1 MTLGTGIF
9 LGLLSMAAVW
19 LYLSTRDRW
28 KWRRIALISL
38 GSIVVFFAALYAWI
52 EINSYVSNRP
62 TSQTEFLGIK
72 IGMTKGDVIFIKGQ
86 AKVDKDDEDFWV
98 YESGDVAELV
108 RFRDGRV
115 RYVIGL
121 SKTGESYS
129 IPTLQGISGYSTPAD
144 VEKKFGKPDFISI
157 QDDQTRRLWNYNS
170 FGLIFRFHKGQV
182 DSVGIFNPAGGP
194 VRFPK
199 EFHQ

>member
-1 MTLGTGIF
+1 LSFGT
-9 LGLLSMAAVW
+9 
-19 LYLSTRDRW
+19 
-28 KWRRIALISL
+28 
-38 GSIVVFFAALYAWI
+38 IVVIFATLYAWI
-52 EINSYVSNRP
+52 EISSYVSNRP
-62 TSQTEFLGIK
+62 THQTEFLGLK
-72 IGMTKGDVIFIKGQ
+72 IDMTKGDVLFIKGQ

-98 YESGDVAELV
+98 YESGDDMELV

-115 RYVIGL
+115 RYIIGL
-121 SKTGESYS
+121 SKSKERYS
-129 IPTLQGISGYSTPAD
+129 VPTLQGMTGYSTPDD

-157 QDDQTRRLWNYNS
+157 QDDQTRRLWSYNS
-170 FGLIFRFHKGQV
+170 FGLVFRFTKGQV